1 MLAQTPAA
9 PPKSPAP
16 AAKTPATKATAPA
29 KPAAAKPASVKP
41 AVKAAAP
48 KPAPEPPRP
57 PRPDGVYAVFT
68 IVQGPDPVGTIVA
81 RLYEKEMPITAGN
94 FIALATGAKAWPD
107 PKTGQLV
114 KRPLYN
120 GLTFHRVIPGFMI
133 QGGDPLGTGTGGTK
147 AIPDEYAPGLRF
159 DKPGLLAMAN
169 AGPNTGSS
177 QFFITERSP
186 IPHLDG
192 RHPIFGEVVEGYE
205 LVEKIARVPRDA
217 SDKPN
222 VPVVMKSVKIERYPA
237 PVPATKKSAAP
248 AKKAA
253 SPAPAKK

>member
-1 MLAQTPAA
+1 
-9 PPKSPAP
+9 
-16 AAKTPATKATAPA
+16 
-29 KPAAAKPASVKP
+29 
-41 AVKAAAP
+41 
-48 KPAPEPPRP
+48 
-57 PRPDGVYAVFT
+57 
-68 IVQGPDPVGTIVA
+68 
-81 RLYEKEMPITAGN
+81 
-94 FIALATGAKAWPD
+94 
-107 PKTGQLV
+107 
-114 KRPLYN
+114 
-120 GLTFHRVIPGFMI
+120 MI

-237 PVPATKKSAAP
+237 PVPAAKKSAAP